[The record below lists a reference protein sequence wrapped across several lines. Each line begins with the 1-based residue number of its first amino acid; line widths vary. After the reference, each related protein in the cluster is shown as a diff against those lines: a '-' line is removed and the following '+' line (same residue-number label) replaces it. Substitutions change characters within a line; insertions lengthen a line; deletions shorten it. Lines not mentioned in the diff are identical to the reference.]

1 MFKILNQCIS
11 NVLRWSRG
19 RIPTCNCWDRLVILF
34 IVGWHLSFIEV
45 LVMSFTDIV
54 KNTSS
59 SNEIG
64 YILNTY
70 FIALQQSSP
79 PCLKPSK
86 GNFRYNSGPAHSKVL
101 VPLSCIQIGIMVKWL
116 HQPRLQRVSRITYH
130 VQWNM
135 HTRNIL
141 CLVW

>member
-1 MFKILNQCIS
+1 VFKILNQCIS

-59 SNEIG
+59 NNIG
-64 YILNTY
+64 YIFNTH
-70 FIALQQSSP
+70 FILLQQSSP
-79 PCLKPSK
+79 PCRKPSK
-86 GNFRYNSGPAHSKVL
+86 GNFRYNSGPACYIVVVS
-101 VPLSCIQIGIMVKWL
+101 LSCIQIGIMGKWL
-116 HQPRLQRVSRITYH
+116 HQPRLQRVSKNHLSCTVERTH
-130 VQWNM
+130 QV
-135 HTRNIL
+135 